1 MFCSNC
7 GKEIPDNLKV
17 CGYCGTP
24 VQRNVKNVG
33 NAGNTKGYS
42 NQVNNDQQYYSG
54 QPYNSNQQY
63 SNVQQSY
70 NNNQQYNNVQPY
82 NSNQQYNNGQPNY
95 NTPQQYNNGQGFN
108 NQQNN
113 SINNLKPDNKYNLV
127 AALFTWI
134 WALVKGMWDL
144 AILDFLFTFIILIP
158 IVGAIIGFIY
168 FWVFRIAFVGRNA
181 NYYYRLKETQKI
193 LMFKAIQDP
202 NLRRL

>member
-1 MFCSNC
+1 MFCSYC
-7 GKEIPDNLKV
+7 GKEIPDNLKI

-24 VQRNVKNVG
+24 VQRNVQNVD
-33 NAGNTKGYS
+33 NTGNTQGYS
-42 NQVNNDQQYYSG
+42 
-54 QPYNSNQQY
+54 
-63 SNVQQSY
+63 
-70 NNNQQYNNVQPY
+70 
-82 NSNQQYNNGQPNY
+82 
-95 NTPQQYNNGQGFN
+95 

-113 SINNLKPDNKYNLV
+113 SMNYLKPDNKYNLA

-193 LMFKAIQDP
+193 LMYKAIQDP